1 MNTHLKLYLKDVI
14 ALVRGIRLKSENTAI
29 AINDRLAMDGYI
41 IDDNDPYTWKYYLNL
56 NGQYHSSDTMMTTI
70 SHDTYELIDFTK
82 ENLQIHLLTARNFTV
97 GSRYYQD
104 LKSRYPEQEALIKG
118 IIDPV
123 DLTEAIEAKSHKI
136 LAYPSDLVQRNEG
149 YLIPELQLYID
160 NFFTL
165 RHNPDYVL
173 FDPHYY
179 VKLLAGLTSKLFL
192 EILRLRLAACKS
204 NNAHSFHVHQYLL
217 SNSPI
222 GREFHYMTFEQRM
235 WFYRNIRY
243 INRNIGQ
250 TSTFETLVKR
260 VMSDRGFS
268 LVGYD
273 LSKNT
278 DGMVDALKP
287 GVEFTQLQINHI
299 PPAMGVSDKS
309 IETLLA
315 MEANQAPDNLEIIE
329 ESTERVRFVGETSAY
344 GKVPT
349 KVLESNVIDRTD
361 SDPFTMSEVTLNHWI
376 YLSHF
381 KRYNAVTQ
389 ITNPSNGEIYNLS
402 MKEAFIL
409 FLYSYNSALGITLQK
424 VPSVPA
430 TRVIREPMATFD
442 ELRRLADVEKVPDYY
457 IRKIL
462 NDQPI
467 MLTYISIEA
476 FRGFCRQVWDLLYR
490 HRELR
495 FFAGDY
501 VKEGQLHTL
510 VDRCYMDIRIDLED
524 DVDYEDWLSERGIT
538 TVDMRSFDFMS
549 LAQTLLTTCTGAD
562 IQDSS
567 SMKDV
572 HQAMLRI
579 MQSLSSYSVQYIAQI
594 NDTNIKVIDGK
605 FPGLSESQFEEYIKI
620 AYDIYAPRIVGVKT
634 RLHSVHPAPVN
645 VGLTGFTADNGYSTI
660 QIPANVEVLSTSRL
674 HNTFVIQNTC
684 PRVGILP
691 LPDTELP
698 PNVTVDNPE
707 RIAAEPPLTLDGV
720 VEGYQLSPARLS
732 AFLNRG

>member
-14 ALVRGIRLKSENTAI
+14 ALVRGIRLKSEHTAS
-29 AINDRLAMDGYI
+29 AINDRLAMQGYI
-41 IDDNDPYTWKYYLNL
+41 INDNDPYTWKYYLNL
-56 NGQYHSSDTMMTTI
+56 NGQYHQSDVMMTTI
-70 SHDTYELIDFTK
+70 SHDTYEIIEFTK
-82 ENLQIHLLTARNFTV
+82 ENLLVHLLTARNFSI

-123 DLTEAIEAKSHKI
+123 DITEAIEAKDHKI
-136 LAYPSDLVQRNEG
+136 LTYPSDLVQRNEG
-149 YLIPELQLYID
+149 YLIPELQRYID

-173 FDPHYY
+173 FEPHYY
-179 VKLLAGLTSKLFL
+179 VKLLAGLTTKLFL
-192 EILRLRLAACKS
+192 EILRLRLQACKT
-204 NNAHSFHVHQYLL
+204 NNAHSFHVQQYLL
-217 SNSPI
+217 SNSSI
-222 GREFHYMTFEQRM
+222 GKEFHYMTFSQRM

-250 TSTFETLVKR
+250 STTFDTLVRR
-260 VMSDRGFS
+260 VMTDRGFS

-278 DGMVDALKP
+278 DGMLDTLTP
-287 GVEFTQLQINHI
+287 GVEFTQLQINDI
-299 PPAMGVSDKS
+299 PPAMGVSDKTIDAMLS
-309 IETLLA
+309 METT
-315 MEANQAPDNLEIIE
+315 EAPDNLAIIE
-329 ESTERVRFVGETSAY
+329 SSREKIQQVGQTSQY

-389 ITNPSNGEIYNLS
+389 VTNPSNGEIYNLS
-402 MKEAFIL
+402 MKDAFIL
-409 FLYSYNSALGITLQK
+409 YLYMYNAALGITLRK
-424 VPSVPA
+424 VPVIRA
-430 TRVIREPMATFD
+430 NRVIREPMPSFW
-442 ELRRLADVEKVPDYY
+442 ELRKYADAKVVPDYY

-467 MLTYISIEA
+467 LSTYISIEA
-476 FRGFCRQVWDLLYR
+476 FRGFCKEVWELLYR

-510 VDRCYMDIRIDLED
+510 VDRCYMDIRCDLGNDID
-524 DVDYEDWLSERGIT
+524 YSDWLAERGIT
-538 TVDMRSFDFMS
+538 TTDMRSFDYMS

-562 IQDSS
+562 IQDVS

-579 MQSLSSYSVQYIAQI
+579 MRELSSYSVQYIAQI
-594 NDTNIKVIDGK
+594 NDTSIKVIDGK
-605 FPGLSESQFEEYIKI
+605 FPSMTESKFQEHIQM
-620 AYDIYAPRIVGVKT
+620 AYEIYAPRIMGLRS
-634 RLHSVHPAPVN
+634 RLHSKTPVPVN
-645 VGLTGFTADNGYSTI
+645 IGLIGVNINNGYSKVH
-660 QIPANVEVLSTSRL
+660 IPVNVEVLSTSRL
-674 HNTFVIQNTC
+674 HNTLMIRNHTPQ
-684 PRVGILP
+684 VGILP
-691 LPDTELP
+691 LPALELP
-698 PNVTVDNPE
+698 PSVTVTNPE
-707 RIAAEPPLTLDGV
+707 HLY
-720 VEGYQLSPARLS
+720 VEQTSVIEGQVSGYHFTPARLRS
-732 AFLNRG
+732 FLNRG